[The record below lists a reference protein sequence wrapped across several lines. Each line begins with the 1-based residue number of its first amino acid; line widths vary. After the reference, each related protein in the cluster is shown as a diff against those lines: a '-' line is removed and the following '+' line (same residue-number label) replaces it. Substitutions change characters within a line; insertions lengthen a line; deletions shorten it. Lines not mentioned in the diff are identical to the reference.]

1 MYCSCI
7 FHNQLFLRA
16 LCRSLFFPPSPSIAI
31 HSSGVHPCFCTQNSF
46 QLQNFVSPPLFLLLL
61 PSLGGR
67 GSVVKEKRDLKVRGR
82 AGCNTAKTTELLYS
96 SAGSTI
102 ACTPS
107 YFAPV
112 QLSRVLVIRFPH
124 YRRHKGGERSSSH
137 AALPH
142 CPQPNFTQLSTF
154 YFATAFILYSHFLFL
169 LLSPFHHFLR
179 PPLSERADRKDHVG
193 TQDPASSCIWVY
205 TQQCQ
210 PSICVQC

>member
-1 MYCSCI
+1 M
-7 FHNQLFLRA
+7 
-16 LCRSLFFPPSPSIAI
+16 
-31 HSSGVHPCFCTQNSF
+31 HPCFCTQNSF

-61 PSLGGR
+61 PRLGGR

-96 SAGSTI
+96 SASSTI

-112 QLSRVLVIRFPH
+112 ELSRVLVIRFPH

-142 CPQPNFTQLSTF
+142 CPQPNFTQLSILPQPSFYIHTF
-154 YFATAFILYSHFLFL
+154 CSSFSLLFIIFSAC
-169 LLSPFHHFLR
+169 PFLR
-179 PPLSERADRKDHVG
+179 GQIARITSARRTRRVPAFGYTAVPTLHLCTVLTQETLSLL
-193 TQDPASSCIWVY
+193 
-205 TQQCQ
+205 
-210 PSICVQC
+210 